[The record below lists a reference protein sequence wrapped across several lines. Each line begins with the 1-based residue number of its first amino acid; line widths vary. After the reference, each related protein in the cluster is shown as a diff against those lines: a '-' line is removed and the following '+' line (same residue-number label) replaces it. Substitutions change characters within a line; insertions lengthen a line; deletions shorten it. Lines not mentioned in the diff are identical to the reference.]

1 MNQLTEYTPT
11 GMPSEQEL
19 MVYQTWAKTAVDSN
33 MYRGIG
39 KESGIMMIMLTA
51 REFGIGPAQ
60 AINGGI
66 NIIEGRVELSARMMN
81 ALIRKSKHSIK
92 ILKSTETEC
101 VLLGTRKDNNDSLE
115 CSFTIEEAKNAGLI
129 KEKGA
134 WKKTPKDMLYARA
147 LTRLARQLF
156 ADVIGIG
163 YVEGEIS
170 QEDPIETPQITPVNM
185 MQLEMIP
192 EIKAIEENDLL
203 EELLQHF
210 DSKDKKLVL
219 DFCSLVSNHY
229 KWEAMQTYQEF
240 LKDIDQTLA
249 KFNAWKSKK

>member
-1 MNQLTEYTPT
+1 
-11 GMPSEQEL
+11 MPSEQEL

-134 WKKTPKDMLYARA
+134 WKKTPKDIYMLG
-147 LTRLARQLF
+147 L
-156 ADVIGIG
+156 
-163 YVEGEIS
+163 
-170 QEDPIETPQITPVNM
+170 
-185 MQLEMIP
+185 
-192 EIKAIEENDLL
+192 
-203 EELLQHF
+203 
-210 DSKDKKLVL
+210 
-219 DFCSLVSNHY
+219 
-229 KWEAMQTYQEF
+229 
-240 LKDIDQTLA
+240 
-249 KFNAWKSKK
+249 